1 MATPVQDRQQVDC
14 SISYDFNYVEPP
26 PDRVVCKICRSPC
39 REAQKSE
46 CCDHVFCKQDIDKM
60 KAVTAVSHACPIC
73 RVEPFKTYPDRAVDR
88 EIKGLKIYCRNKEVG
103 CGCSWSGELDQI
115 DVHLNR
121 CEIACKYCKEVMH
134 YTAMISHI
142 NECPCYCQY
151 CATVVEKDGQHMEKC
166 GKFLIPCPNACG
178 KDKIPRDEI
187 DSHKD
192 ECRLEMVWCE
202 YYDVGCKTT
211 LVREEM
217 PAHYRDA
224 MREHLQYMHNVV
236 RQLQKEKEKSKVVA
250 EVSSLENAK
259 QIKELLSNQTL
270 HEEGKAKV
278 REEINDLKEKYNN
291 MSRNTVILVV
301 VLVLVLFALLVNSYN
316 NNEHFNLLQENT
328 KLQND
333 KITKAVIEAGDNL
346 ETLMHYV
353 ISILHRFISGLTP
366 FKHNLDILGEL
377 SGNVLLV
384 SPLFKLREYQEMIK
398 TKEDWTSSPFLAF
411 DGGYQLC
418 LKVYPAGIG
427 EGAGSHVSVELYLME
442 GPHDDKLQRSGHW
455 PMKGNFS
462 IELLNPQHSMA
473 SNTISVY
480 FITTTPISHPHR
492 TFEITSSDI
501 KETQTHRVTHSGV
514 VKIKGIDRFVSHE
527 TLAEYSRSGYASP
540 ASGILYFRVQ
550 YNDSQITYREI
561 YTLSE
566 QLNTRKLFLQHA
578 LIPLHVSQ
586 SNKEVDDQVAPVTL
600 PLLNFSAMVV
610 GDDTWYSSPFFAFM
624 GGYQVCLKAVRVQD
638 CLVSSQLFL
647 MKGPHDDKLQELGLW
662 PMKGTFKVKLFGN
675 NDYYQSIYTPPEER
689 CTKCFEQVTTDDI
702 ASEGFGFSLV
712 TLDSSCTKP
721 DFFTDDALF
730 FEVLYDKGTAL
741 YA

>member
-1 MATPVQDRQQVDC
+1 
-14 SISYDFNYVEPP
+14 
-26 PDRVVCKICRSPC
+26 
-39 REAQKSE
+39 
-46 CCDHVFCKQDIDKM
+46 
-60 KAVTAVSHACPIC
+60 
-73 RVEPFKTYPDRAVDR
+73 
-88 EIKGLKIYCRNKEVG
+88 
-103 CGCSWSGELDQI
+103 
-115 DVHLNR
+115 
-121 CEIACKYCKEVMH
+121 MH

-166 GKFLIPCPNACG
+166 SKFLIPCPNACG

-224 MREHLQYMHNVV
+224 MGEHLQFMHCVV
-236 RQLQKEKEKSKVVA
+236 RQLQKVKEKLDNAKVVA
-250 EVSSLENAK
+250 EANSLENAE
-259 QIKELLSNQTL
+259 QIKELLSNETL
-270 HEEGKAKV
+270 HKEANAKI
-278 REEINDLKEKYNN
+278 REEINDLKEKYKK
-291 MSRNTVILVV
+291 MSRSIVILVF
-301 VLVLVLFALLVNSYN
+301 VLVLVFAVLVNSYKGKFTVVTEQIRN
-316 NNEHFNLLQENT
+316 LSATDVTNQLHNNEHFNLLQENT

-333 KITKAVIEAGDNL
+333 KIIKAVIEAGGNL
-346 ETLMHYV
+346 ETLTHYV

-384 SPLFKLREYQEMIK
+384 SPLFKLREYQKMIK

-427 EGAGSHVSVELYLME
+427 EGAGSHVSVELYLMK

-462 IELLNPQHSMA
+462 IELLNPQHF

-480 FITTTPISHPHR
+480 FITTRPILYPHK
-492 TFEITSSDI
+492 TFEITSSVL
-501 KETQTHRVTHSGV
+501 KNTQTHRVTHSGV
-514 VKIKGIDRFVSHE
+514 VKIKGINRFVSHE
-527 TLAEYSRSGYASP
+527 TLADYSRSEYPSL
-540 ASGILYFRVQ
+540 ASGNLFFRVQ

-586 SNKEVDDQVAPVTL
+586 SNREVNDQVAPVTL

-610 GDDTWYSSPFFAFM
+610 YDTWYSSPFFAFM
-624 GGYQVCLKAVRVQD
+624 GGYRVRLKAVRVQD

-662 PMKGTFKVKLFGN
+662 PMKGTFTVKLFGN

-689 CTKCFEQVTTDDI
+689 CTKCFEQVTTDDM
-702 ASEGFGFSLV
+702 ASEGFGYSLV
-712 TLDSSCTKP
+712 SLDSSCTKP
-721 DFFTDDALF
+721 DFFKDDALF
-730 FEVLYDKGTAL
+730 FEVLYDKGTAS